1 MMDANENITVLDQ
14 QEFSQAEIERLFQL
28 RKTLWEKQLRQDT
41 AARRRLEFIRW
52 LVQTGRINEHVV

>member
-1 MMDANENITVLDQ
+1 MMDANENITILEQ
-14 QEFSQAEIERLFQL
+14 QKFSQVEIERLLQL

-41 AARRRLEFIRW
+41 ATQRRLEFIRW